1 MGAGVEE
8 VEEAVKDAGL
18 AEGKGGVY
26 TELQEVT
33 SVELAVT
40 KFFFLL
46 YEGMTL
52 VMKGADLRP

>member
-26 TELQEVT
+26 TELQE
-33 SVELAVT
+33 
-40 KFFFLL
+40 
-46 YEGMTL
+46 
-52 VMKGADLRP
+52 